1 MQEHEINV
9 AVRIQFR
16 ATKTTDGHQRDRRE
30 FFLPGQ
36 FRHRRVPQMPQEPVE
51 DCGAGLADFHA
62 VRAGAVQQLQPVR
75 LDLEEVFVA
84 RELFRRRGVGRK
96 GQPRLGGGLDFFEQ
110 VLHGRKS

>member
-1 MQEHEINV
+1 MPG
-9 AVRIQFR
+9 
-16 ATKTTDGHQRDRRE
+16 ATRTTDGHQRDRRE

-75 LDLEEVFVA
+75 FDLEEILVA
-84 RELFRRRGVGRK
+84 RKFFCRGGVGRER
-96 GQPRLGGGLDFFEQ
+96 QARVGGGLDFLEQ
-110 VLHGRKS
+110 FLHGRKS